1 MMGGRRKKKFSAHT
15 QTIST
20 FETEDRFINFF
31 CNEHIW
37 IFMLVVDVQE

>member
-31 CNEHIW
+31 AMN
-37 IFMLVVDVQE
+37 IFGFLC